1 MKNKKLL
8 IIPIISIIIIVA
20 LTTLYVTNPTC
31 WDCGNKVFFS
41 NYWRE
46 AGDGSSFRI
55 CGNCY
60 IINNAVK
67 DIEEPQSV
75 NVQQAKE
82 LYEVLLYK
90 ECLTSDEKKEL
101 ANFIQYFVDNKYIET
116 DRVYDKLISF
126 TVNENDPSLLDE
138 GIGAAYYE
146 DNSLTFADNENRKL
160 SLSHELHHAIEN
172 EKLDYGEYE
181 WFIEGFTSLVTFEY
195 FGNTHDSKNSEA
207 FLVRSLCEFVDADVL
222 FNVSAKGD
230 INILI
235 SALENCGLK
244 SSDIEQLFKKF
255 KQLTVSESN
264 TSTSTIEE
272 RIDVAQFIVNLYC
285 DVNNCNEV
293 SDSLFNAIELFLYQN
308 SDTFD
313 YYYLNSTLKN
323 SGVNSYAFIPLEK
336 LDELYN
342 DATLYFRCS

>member
-31 WDCGNKVFFS
+31 WDCGSKVLFS
-41 NYWRE
+41 NHWRE
-46 AGDGSSFRI
+46 DGYGSSIRI
-55 CGNCY
+55 CENCY
-60 IINNAVK
+60 IVNNAT
-67 DIEEPQSV
+67 EELEDSQGV
-75 NVQQAKE
+75 NTQQAKE
-82 LYEVLLYK
+82 LYEILLHK
-90 ECLTSDEKKEL
+90 ENITSNEKKEL
-101 ANFIQYFVDNKYIET
+101 ANFIQYFVDNKYIEY
-116 DRVYDKLISF
+116 DRVCDKLISF

-146 DNSLTFADNENRKL
+146 DNSITFADNENRKQ
-160 SLSHELHHAIEN
+160 SLSHELHHTIEN
-172 EKLDYGEYE
+172 ENLDYGEYE
-181 WFIEGFTSLVTFEY
+181 WFIEGFTCLVTFEY
-195 FGNTHDSKNSEA
+195 FGNTHDNKNSEA

-222 FNVSAKGD
+222 FKVSAKGD
-230 INILI
+230 INTLI
-235 SALENCGLK
+235 SALENRGLK

-272 RIDVAQFIVNLYC
+272 RIDVARFIVTLYC

-293 SDSLFNAIELFLYQN
+293 SDSLFASIQLFLYQIP
-308 SDTFD
+308 DTFD

-342 DATLYFRCS
+342 DATLYFNG